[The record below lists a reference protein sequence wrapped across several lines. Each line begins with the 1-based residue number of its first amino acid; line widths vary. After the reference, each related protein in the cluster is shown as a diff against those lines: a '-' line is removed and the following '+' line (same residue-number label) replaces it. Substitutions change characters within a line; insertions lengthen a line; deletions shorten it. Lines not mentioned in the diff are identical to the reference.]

1 MSWSKE
7 TRRQA
12 LAMASYCCTICCR
25 GFRYK
30 EGYLV
35 LHHILSRNKGEHTL
49 GNAEVRCKSCER
61 IAHQISRDGN
71 LSPRQRRAV
80 AYATTYPSRVHSLAT
95 NPSSPKVQPR
105 GQTLRYR

>member
-12 LAMASYCCTICCR
+12 LAMASYCCAVCCR

-71 LSPRQRRAV
+71 LTSRQRRAV
-80 AYATTYPSRVHSLAT
+80 AYATTYPSRVHSLG
-95 NPSSPKVQPR
+95 NYPSGAAVQSR
-105 GQTLRYR
+105 SQTLRHR